1 MFWCLTQK
9 VFSAERAALHVSVAI
24 SLRPA
29 VKQAVAA
36 YRSQHPA
43 VGILLNA
50 GGSGVLL
57 QQALRGAPVDVL
69 ISASP
74 DEIERLIAE
83 ARALPASR
91 RRIASNQLVVV
102 TPQGLPV
109 PARLED
115 LLRPEFDR
123 IAVGNVRTAPLGRY
137 TGEAL
142 RAMGLWERIRGRL
155 VPAENARQVVEYVAR
170 GEVAAGI
177 VYRTDARLLEGR
189 VVTGPEIPSQ
199 LHAPITY
206 EGIVLAAP
214 GKQSAALSFL
224 DWLASEPGRDALARH
239 GFRSP

>member
-1 MFWCLTQK
+1 MLLLSTA
-9 VFSAERAALHVSVAI
+9 VAAEHATLQVSVAI

-29 VKQAVAA
+29 VEQAVAV

-43 VGILLNA
+43 VRILLNT

-74 DEIERLIAE
+74 VEITRLITT
-83 ARALPASR
+83 ARALPAGR
-91 RRIASNQLVVV
+91 RRIASNRLVVV
-102 TPQGLPV
+102 SPSGLPP
-109 PARLED
+109 PAGLED
-115 LLRPEFDR
+115 LLRPEFER

-137 TGEAL
+137 TREAL
-142 RAMGLWERIRGRL
+142 QALGLWDRLRGRL

-170 GEVAAGI
+170 GEVDAGI
-177 VYRTDARLLEGR
+177 VYRTDARLLEHR
-189 VVTGPEIPSQ
+189 VVMGPEIASR

-214 GKQSAALSFL
+214 DKQSAALSFL
-224 DWLASEPGRDALARH
+224 DWLASEAGRAVLARY